1 MPGLSPT
8 GLDVPTLDEIKAEI
22 EAAAR
27 AEIDPRLDLS
37 ESSPMGQ
44 FSAIV
49 SRQIRKVWEALE
61 ALYAAA
67 DPDGATGQSL
77 DRIAALTGTDRRP
90 ATASRVTATVNVD
103 PGTYPAG
110 SLVAHVTG
118 RPSARFANAD
128 VVTNGGASPANA
140 TAVFVAETTGP
151 VLAPSGTL
159 VEIASPVAGWNSVTN
174 DADATPG
181 SAAETDPQLRVRRA
195 REVQGIGSTTVDAIR
210 SAISRLS
217 GVLEVFVFENDTDTT
232 DVNGIPPHAFEA
244 VIYGPD
250 PASAADDAA
259 AAAAI
264 FSEKPAG
271 ILAAGST
278 VETVTDSQG
287 VTHQISFTR
296 PTDVDVGIA
305 IDVDVFNSDYAG
317 DSEVQAAILAGFA
330 AAQGV
335 GDDVRWSRV
344 ASWAHGVRGV
354 LAVTDVRLGPAA
366 GPLVSLADVP
376 ITIRQIAKLASGDV
390 AVSSTVTE
398 P

>member
-1 MPGLSPT
+1 MPGLSAT
-8 GLDVPTLDEIKAEI
+8 GLDVPTLEEIKAEI

-49 SRQIRKVWEALE
+49 ARQIRKAWEGLE

-77 DRIAALTGTDRRP
+77 DRIAALTGTDRRQ

-103 PGTYPAG
+103 PGTYPPGA
-110 SLVAHVTG
+110 LVAHVSG
-118 RPSARFANAD
+118 RPTDRFANAD
-128 VVTNGGASPANA
+128 AVTNGGGSAANID
-140 TAVFVAETTGP
+140 AVFVAETAGP
-151 VLAPSGTL
+151 VLAPAGTL
-159 VEIASPVAGWNSVTN
+159 TEIASPAAGWNTITN
-174 DADATPG
+174 AADATPG
-181 SAAETDPQLRVRRA
+181 QAAETDPQLRVRRA

-217 GVLEVFVFENDTDTT
+217 GVLEVFVFENDTDAT
-232 DVNGIPPHAFEA
+232 VNGIPPHAFEA

-250 PASAADDAA
+250 PAGAADDAA

-271 ILAAGST
+271 IRAAGST
-278 VETVTDSQG
+278 VEAVVDSQG
-287 VTHQISFTR
+287 VYHQIAFTR
-296 PTDVDVGIA
+296 PTDVDVEIE
-305 IDVDVFNSDYAG
+305 IDVDVLDSDYAG
-317 DSEVQAAILAGFA
+317 DDAVTAAILAGFA

-354 LAVTDVRLGPAA
+354 IAVTDVRLGLSGGA
-366 GPLVSLADVP
+366 LVSLADVP
-376 ITIRQIAKLASGDV
+376 ITIRQIAKLISADIT
-390 AVSSTVTE
+390 VSATPTE